1 MNTNQRLID
10 PNITPDLMNELVES
24 KMYDELQ
31 KLVNDTI
38 NCDEECQRSSYQEYL
53 YQQYLKA
60 QNNFRDGKKNL
71 NQAEKLWFTERDGE
85 KAYFRLKRAE
95 AKKSTEDAII
105 VWQRKFQD
113 LTNLIQT
120 LSNSLEQVKGR
131 TDDKKE
137 IIDTTEK
144 KIKKTEYDIKKQI
157 NKIDLNERLVEIHN
171 DNKNT
176 YNRFYGYLKI
186 AFWILFSISIIAI
199 ILTQQYKYL
208 RFWDKS
214 IPIVKRIGIF
224 YPIYFMIIYFIIK
237 SVSSGEFKYIY

>member
-1 MNTNQRLID
+1 MNQPID
-10 PNITPDLMNELVES
+10 ENITPDLMNEYVES
-24 KMYDELQ
+24 KMYDKLQ
-31 KLVNDTI
+31 DLVNKTI

-71 NQAEKLWFTERDGE
+71 NQAEKLWFTERNGE
-85 KAYFRLKRAE
+85 KAYLNMKRFEAE
-95 AKKSTEDAII
+95 KSTEDAII
-105 VWQRKFQD
+105 VWQRQFKD
-113 LTNLIQT
+113 LMNLIKT

-131 TDDKKE
+131 SDDKKE

-144 KIKKTEYDIKKQI
+144 KIKNTEEEIQKQI

-199 ILTQQYKYL
+199 ILRKQYKYL
-208 RFWDKS
+208 KVWDKS
-214 IPIVKRIGIF
+214 IPIIKRIGIF
-224 YPIYFMIIYFIIK
+224 YPIYFMIIYYKISF
-237 SVSSGEFKYIY
+237 FW